1 MTDEEKF
8 TELEWHRKM
17 AAQLF
22 NHTWGLIDKGDNR
35 RKDEADEMIH
45 SSHASRYHWTV
56 VVNSGKYPKTGPTN
70 LQAGDWQ
77 MSRVYSLLKKPE
89 PAIYYA
95 KRCIEICEANN
106 IGDFNLAFAYEAMAR
121 ALAIAGDREAEVK
134 EFLTKAKDAGEAIA
148 KEDDRKYFFSELGNI
163 PGYE

>member
-22 NHTWGLIDKGDNR
+22 NHTWGLIDKGDSR
-35 RKDEADEMIH
+35 TKDEADEMIH
-45 SSHASRYHWTV
+45 SAHASRYHWTV

-70 LQAGDWQ
+70 LQTGDWQ

-95 KRCIEICEANN
+95 KRAIEICETNN
-106 IGDFNLAFAYEAMAR
+106 IGDYNLAWAYEAMAR
-121 ALAIAGDREAEVK
+121 ALSIVGDREADVI
-134 EFLTKAKDAGEAIA
+134 EFLAKAKDAGEAITN
-148 KEDDRKYFFSELGNI
+148 EENRKLFFSELGNI